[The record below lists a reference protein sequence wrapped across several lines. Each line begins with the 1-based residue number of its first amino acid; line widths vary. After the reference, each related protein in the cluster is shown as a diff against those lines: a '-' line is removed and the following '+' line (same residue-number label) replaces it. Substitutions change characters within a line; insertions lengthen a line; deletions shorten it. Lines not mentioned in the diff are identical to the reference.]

1 MTKVASKHW
10 HGCAN
15 TETGCPPALSLIETR
30 RMPAADPF
38 FDTNVVLY
46 LLSGDEAK
54 AERAQLLLESG
65 GVVSVQVLNKFA
77 SVALGKK
84 AVDFLEVR
92 EILSILRA
100 VCTVKP
106 LDLETHEL
114 GLDVAERYRF
124 SIYDSMIIAAAL
136 KARCS
141 ILYTEDL
148 SSGQRIEALTVCD
161 PFTPRP

>member
-1 MTKVASKHW
+1 MPVEEPSTASKTDFKLAI
-10 HGCAN
+10 G
-15 TETGCPPALSLIETR
+15 R
-30 RMPAADPF
+30 
-38 FDTNVVLY
+38 
-46 LLSGDEAK
+46 LSGT
-54 AERAQLLLESG
+54 
-65 GVVSVQVLNKFA
+65 F
-77 SVALGKK
+77 
-84 AVDFLEVR
+84 R
-92 EILSILRA
+92 EILSTLRA
-100 VCTVKP
+100 VCTIKP

-136 KARCS
+136 KVGCS